1 MNRYSRARLYLKR
14 AQSFSDRA
22 ISLLKRM
29 SLENGYSKEITDFQD
44 QLFSAGIDGEDIY
57 SQVSDFSSSLSDEYN
72 LLINGMYSSVLISL
86 YHLWEQDIRDL
97 CKHKSWWSPVN
108 RGSSPVTEQEIQ
120 RYKYETLKSL
130 LLLWGAQE
138 FTFNQVN
145 LLRLVANV
153 AKHGR
158 GPSATELLAVS
169 REYYCKLILFR
180 DLEVDEVG
188 IQYDEIANLS
198 INDIE
203 YFQSVLRDFWVELG
217 EQVSA

>member
-1 MNRYSRARLYLKR
+1 MER

-22 ISLLKRM
+22 ISLLKPM
-29 SLENGYSKEITDFQD
+29 NLENGYSKEITDFQD
-44 QLFSAGIDGEDIY
+44 QLFSAGLDGEDIY

-72 LLINGMYSSVLISL
+72 LLINGMYSSVLISP
-86 YHLWEQDIRDL
+86 YHLWEHDIRDL

-108 RGSSPVTEQEIQ
+108 NGSSPVSEKEIQ
-120 RYKYETLKSL
+120 RYKYDTLKSL
-130 LLLWGAQE
+130 LLFWGAQE
-138 FTFNQVN
+138 STFDHVN

-158 GPSATELLAVS
+158 GPSSTELLAVS

-203 YFQSVLRDFWVELG
+203 YFQVVLKTFWTELG